1 MIIDDW
7 FAVVVIGYTLGSI
20 FMVMH
25 LSLKLKRLERQKG
38 EIQK

>member
-7 FAVVVIGYTLGSI
+7 FALVVIGYTLGSI

-25 LSLKLKRLERQKG
+25 LSLKLKKLEKQ
-38 EIQK
+38 EIEK